1 VYVVATAA
9 LTWPLAPRVAHDLP
23 GDLIDP
29 LYTCWAL
36 AWNFHALGLS
46 GGGPPAS
53 YLDANIFHPV
63 LAVFVR
69 SEHFLPQA
77 LQGALVFAITHNLVL
92 TYNLLFAA
100 TFVLSGAFF
109 YLLAREETG
118 DHGAA
123 LGAGL
128 LFAFALLRWTHVS
141 HLGALS
147 SQWMPLAL
155 LLARRA
161 AGATRPWP
169 EAAWAAGLGGV
180 TALQMLSSGYY
191 LLFFP
196 PFLAIW
202 AAVEARRAG
211 GGRAWLRLGAAGAV
225 AVALTLPLV
234 LPYIALRGRGASRD
248 LDTVVSGSADLL
260 SWVTAPALSLGW
272 GRVLDFFPRGEGRLF
287 PGLVTPALAAIALVA
302 AGSAVAQR
310 IGPEAPPSRWRRG
323 VRVCALV
330 LAALGLVA
338 ALAATRGGLTF
349 EVAAL
354 RVRAVGVTRPALLM
368 LAAAAAAVAGWPRLV
383 PIAGGLARRR
393 ELLAIG
399 LCALAVWLSL
409 GPIVTFGGRPVP
421 FPSAYRWAYEHVP
434 GFDAGRAPARCAM
447 IAACFGALAA
457 AWGLKHLRTTRG
469 GRRWAWLLCA
479 AFLIETAPGLVP
491 LDEQGYFVGGPY
503 QFELQDLESLP
514 RWRGGAPSPIVADI
528 RELPAEAVLAILPF
542 GEIFHE
548 TRAMFDSTHHWR
560 RLLNGYS
567 SWIPPEYVDHAIAF
581 RDPLRNAPA
590 VLAALRESGATHVV
604 VHEGGWARGKGVQVT
619 ARLVAAGAR
628 PVARAEDE
636 VLLAVR

>member
-1 VYVVATAA
+1 
-9 LTWPLAPRVAHDLP
+9 
-23 GDLIDP
+23 

-36 AWNFHALGLS
+36 GWNFHALGLS
-46 GGGPPAS
+46 PGGPPAS

-63 LAVFVR
+63 PGVFTR

-77 LQGALVFAITHNLVL
+77 LQGALVFAISRNLVL
-92 TYNLLFAA
+92 TYNVVFAA
-100 TFVLSGAFF
+100 TFVLSGTFF
-109 YLLAREETG
+109 YLLARDETG

-128 LFAFALLRWTHVS
+128 LFAFALLRWTHLN

-155 LLARRA
+155 LLARRT
-161 AGATRPWP
+161 ATARRPTA
-169 EAAWAAGLGGV
+169 EVGWAAGLGVV
-180 TALQMLSSGYY
+180 TAVQLLSSGYY

-196 PFLAIW
+196 LLLAVW
-202 AAVEARRAG
+202 GAVEGRRAG

-225 AVALTLPLV
+225 AVTLTLPLV
-234 LPYIALRGRGASRD
+234 LPYIALRAGGASRD

-272 GRVLDFFPRGEGRLF
+272 GRVLDLFPRGEARLF
-287 PGLVTPALAAIALVA
+287 PGLVTPALTAIALFA
-302 AGSAVAQR
+302 AVRAAAA
-310 IGPEAPPSRWRRG
+310 PLEAAEEPSRWRRG
-323 VRVCALV
+323 ARLTAL
-330 LAALGLVA
+330 
-338 ALAATRGGLTF
+338 ALAAAGLAGAVAAARGGVTF
-349 EVAAL
+349 ELAAL
-354 RVRAVGVTRPALLM
+354 RVRAVGLTRPAVM
-368 LAAAAAAVAGWPRLV
+368 ILAAAAAALAGWPRLV
-383 PIAGGLARRR
+383 PILRGLARRR
-393 ELLAIG
+393 EPFLVALT
-399 LCALAVWLSL
+399 LLAVWLSL
-409 GPIVTFGGRPVP
+409 GPIVTLDGRPVP
-421 FPSAYRWAYEHVP
+421 IPSGYRWLYDHVP
-434 GFDAGRAPARCAM
+434 GFDAGRAPARFGM

-457 AWGLKHLRTTRG
+457 AWGLKHLRAMRG
-469 GRRWAWLLCA
+469 GRRWGWLLCA
-479 AFLIETAPGLVP
+479 AFLVETAPGPVP

-503 QFELQDLESLP
+503 QFELEDLESLP
-514 RWRGGAPSPIVADI
+514 RWRGGAPSPIVAAI
-528 RELPAEAVLAILPF
+528 RALPADAVLAILPF

-581 RDPLRNAPA
+581 RDPLRDAPG

-604 VHEGGWARGKGVQVT
+604 VDEGGWARGKGVQVT